1 MLWSRLCAA
10 AVLQIAL
17 SCLAGRIAIPFFR
30 KLKTGKLEP
39 YIGDRF
45 KTDGSE
51 PAFGGANMLLVFVFG
66 GCITLCFTDKS
77 IRAAAVFILILT
89 LCGIAEDT
97 LTDVFAKPYGIKGVI
112 KLGLVYS
119 SCLALTLV
127 LNTHGVKSGLLLPF
141 HLGYLAEG
149 LLPLRAAVM
158 TGLYYSFTVYNRLGT
173 DEESCIGGLS
183 AVTLAVGCLFIAVSS
198 KLTGFENFGA
208 YCYSAAGAA
217 AGGLLWGLYP
227 SKQRYGSSGGAFCAA
242 AAAGAYALSGRSAL
256 IVIICFLP
264 VIADAVCCAAQM
276 LIYKRSKRLLLK
288 GFCLHT
294 HFLQKN
300 QNAYGVIIGFAIA
313 VTVCA
318 FVALAYA
325 KYCGNM
331 LID

>member
-10 AVLQIAL
+10 AVLQTAL
-17 SCLAGRIAIPFFR
+17 SYIAGRIAIPFFR
-30 KLKTGKLEP
+30 KLKTGKFEP

-51 PAFGGANMLLVFVFG
+51 PAFGGANMFLVFIFG
-66 GCITLCFTDKS
+66 GCITLCLADKS

-89 LCGIAEDT
+89 LCGAAEDT

-127 LNTHGVKSGLLLPF
+127 LNAHGVKSGLLLPF

-158 TGLYYSFTVYNRLGT
+158 TGAYYSFTVYNRLGT

-198 KLTGFENFGA
+198 RNDNFGA

-217 AGGLLWGLYP
+217 AGSLIWGLCP
-227 SKQRYGSSGGAFCAA
+227 SKQRYGSSGGAFCSAA
-242 AAAGAYALSGRSAL
+242 AAAAYALSGQSAL

-264 VIADAVCCAAQM
+264 VIADAVCCAVQI
-276 LIYKRSKRLLLK
+276 LIYKKSKRLLLK

-294 HFLQKN
+294 HFLQKY
-300 QNAYGVIIGFAIA
+300 QNAYGVIIAFAIA

-318 FVALAYA
+318 FVASAYA